1 MPLDYAPN
9 CNQIMDICTPYLIRS
24 LGIEFDPEFD
34 VINVTMVC
42 NFRKATA
49 HEIEAIV
56 FPNTILNFF
65 YEFS

>member
-1 MPLDYAPN
+1 
-9 CNQIMDICTPYLIRS
+9 MDICTPYLIRS

-42 NFRKATA
+42 IFRKATA